1 MGVEASVLSLV
12 VVILIKDVVLP
23 LYRGNGNGNGNG
35 KSNGRCPVEGTIAEI
50 HTASRLHEREFQTRL
65 DEFGE
70 AVRALGTVSTQLSTQ
85 TALLERIARGLE
97 RLPQDGRVR
106 HG

>member
-12 VVILIKDVVLP
+12 VVILIKDVIVP
-23 LYRGNGNGNGNG
+23 LYRGNGNGKANG
-35 KSNGRCPVEGTIAEI
+35 NGRCPMEGTIAEI
-50 HTASRLHEREFQTRL
+50 HTASRLHEREFQARL
-65 DEFGE
+65 DEFSE
-70 AVRALGTVSTQLSTQ
+70 VVRALGTVSTQLSTQ

-106 HG
+106 H